1 MVPIVWHEV
10 LEEVALENLIWQPR
24 GRAEPKIDHVI
35 TLLLSTFRWRSSTY
49 RTIKNVIAR
58 GEARTLNLKIIQIVL
73 KVLRALLS
81 SVSKQ
86 INYIDYSYSRPIAV

>member
-35 TLLLSTFRWRSSTY
+35 TLLIY
-49 RTIKNVIAR
+49 IPIEIIYVQNNKNVIAR

-81 SVSKQ
+81 PVSKQ